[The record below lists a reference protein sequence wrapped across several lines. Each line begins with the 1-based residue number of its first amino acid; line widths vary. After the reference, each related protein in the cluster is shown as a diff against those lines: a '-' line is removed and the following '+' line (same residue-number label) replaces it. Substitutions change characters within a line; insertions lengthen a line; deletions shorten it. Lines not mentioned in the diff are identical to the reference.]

1 MELDI
6 QKMAM
11 WASALIAIIS
21 FAKLVVGPFQKV
33 MEDNKKAMRSLE
45 VTISELS
52 RDLMDSQKDRENIH
66 KILDK
71 HGNRLDKVEDEVI
84 RIDTYCNARK

>member
-33 MEDNKKAMRSLE
+33 MADNKKAMRSLE
-45 VTISELS
+45 ITISELS
-52 RDLMDSQKDRENIH
+52 RDLADSQKDRENIH
-66 KILDK
+66 KMLDK

>member
-33 MEDNKKAMRSLE
+33 MTDNKEAMKSLE
-45 VTISELS
+45 LMISELS
-52 RDLMDSQKDRENIH
+52 RDIKDSQRDRENIH

-84 RIDTYCNARK
+84 RIDTYCNVRK